1 MRETRS
7 RLRGE
12 TTSALEKGFAA
23 VVKPFEQF
31 IRDQKTASAL
41 LLVCTLVALIIANSP
56 LADHYERLVETC
68 VWRISSFGQ
77 KTIIWTVLP

>member
-1 MRETRS
+1 MRETKS

-12 TTSALEKGFAA
+12 TTSALEKGFAR

-41 LLVCTLVALIIANSP
+41 LYWIISVSTSP
-56 LADHYERLVETC
+56 R
-68 VWRISSFGQ
+68 W
-77 KTIIWTVLP
+77 